1 MNFDVKFRVKT
12 EKKYNEKIKIV
23 NSFQNSKWKSK
34 HATEL
39 NNRFEMLENIEDEDN
54 VDNYINEKW
63 ENIKTIIKETK
74 QRLIERDESIETLKN
89 RWYDGE
95 CKTAIEEMKKTREKQ
110 LIKARRENEEQE
122 YHHKRKAHKIIKNK
136 KSYTLKMKQNQQKK
150 IKSII
155 TQGKC
160 INNKAI

>member
-1 MNFDVKFRVKT
+1 
-12 EKKYNEKIKIV
+12 
-23 NSFQNSKWKSK
+23 
-34 HATEL
+34 
-39 NNRFEMLENIEDEDN
+39 
-54 VDNYINEKW
+54 
-63 ENIKTIIKETK
+63 
-74 QRLIERDESIETLKN
+74 
-89 RWYDGE
+89 
-95 CKTAIEEMKKTREKQ
+95 MKKTREKW

-150 IKSII
+150 IKSIT